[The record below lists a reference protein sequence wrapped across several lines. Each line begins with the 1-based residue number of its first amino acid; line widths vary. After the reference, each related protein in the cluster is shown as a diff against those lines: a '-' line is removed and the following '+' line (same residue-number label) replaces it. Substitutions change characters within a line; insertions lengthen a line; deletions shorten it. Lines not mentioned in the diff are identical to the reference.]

1 MVALAQFALADWVE
15 NQSAHASHVLAGSAT
30 PALTIN
36 DLISLSSDADA
47 TKNALSFEKV
57 QLSLGDVTGSQA
69 LRSSIAGLYSG
80 EGHKIAPENV
90 ITATGTTGA
99 NLIVLYSLLRPDDHV
114 ICAYPIYNQ
123 LLNLP
128 QAQGC
133 EVSLWRLKQD
143 NDWSLDL
150 KELESLIR
158 PNTKLLI
165 VNNPNNPTASH
176 LDKSKQLAILDIAER
191 HNLIVVVDEIFRPL
205 FHDKASL
212 QSPPPSFVKH
222 NYGKVVVTGSM
233 SKAWGLTGTRL
244 GWIVSRD
251 QSLLDNF
258 INTKF
263 YTSESTST
271 IDELIVTEAL
281 SDRCRPTILKR
292 HLSYAQANLSSLDK
306 FMAKNKDLCK
316 WTRPTAAATAF
327 IQFLSGSGEP
337 VDDVEFCRSLLQATG
352 VLLSPGSLF
361 TDPSKQDRGFRGFVR
376 VHFTVPP
383 ANMTKSLELIDDFL
397 QQSRRS

>member
-1 MVALAQFALADWVE
+1 MKWVE

-36 DLISLSSDADA
+36 DLISLSTDADA
-47 TKNALSFEKV
+47 TKRALSFGEV
-57 QLSLGDVTGSQA
+57 QLSLGHATGSQE
-69 LRSSIAGLYSG
+69 LRSAIAALYRG
-80 EGHKIAPENV
+80 EGHDITHENV

-99 NLIVLYSLLRPDDHV
+99 NLIVLYSLLRADDHV
-114 ICAYPIYNQ
+114 ICAYPVYNQ
-123 LLNLP
+123 LLNIP

-133 EVSLWRLKQD
+133 EVSLWQLNQD
-143 NDWSLDL
+143 NNWSLDL

-176 LDKSKQLAILDIAER
+176 LDKSKQLEILDIAKR
-191 HNLIVVVDEIFRPL
+191 YNMVVLVDEIFRPL

-212 QSPPPSFVKH
+212 QNPPPSFVKH
-222 NYGKVVVTGSM
+222 DYEKVIVTGSM

-251 QSLLDNF
+251 QSLLENF
-258 INTKF
+258 ANTKF
-263 YTSESTST
+263 YTSESTGT

-281 SDRCRPTILKR
+281 SDRCRPTILQR
-292 HLSYAQANLSSLDK
+292 HLRYAQENLSSLDK
-306 FMAKNKDLCK
+306 FTAKNKDLCR

-327 IQFLSGSGEP
+327 IQFLSSTGEP
-337 VDDVEFCRSLLQATG
+337 VNDVEFCRSLLDAKG

-361 TDPSKQDRGFRGFVR
+361 TDPSKQDRNFRGFVR

-383 ANMTKSLELIDDFL
+383 TRMTKSLELIDEFL
-397 QQSRRS
+397 QESRRLQPRI